1 MSAPLT
7 DTEISPGVDGYQ
19 CARAWVALR
28 WMYEHVT
35 EQLTAALARE
45 CGLTIN
51 DYEVLVHLRVSE
63 PRRPRLGDLNEVVS
77 LSQPALSRLVMRL
90 EQQGLVRRLDAD
102 DDRRSVLIELTEAGR
117 ATIEKAMPIHAECVR
132 RFLTG
137 RMSDAEQASLV
148 ATFDRIRGEDAE

>member
-1 MSAPLT
+1 MTAPDRTNALSGK
-7 DTEISPGVDGYQ
+7 ISGEE

-28 WMYEHVT
+28 WIYEQVT

-51 DYEVLVHLRVSE
+51 EYDVLVHLRTSA
-63 PRRPRLGDLNEVVS
+63 PLRLGDLNEVVS

-90 EQQGLVRRLDAD
+90 EQQALVRRFDAD
-102 DDRRSVLIELTEAGR
+102 DDRRGVLIELTERGQALV
-117 ATIEKAMPIHAECVR
+117 EKAMPIHTECVQR
-132 RFLTG
+132 CLTG

-148 ATFDRIRGEDAE
+148 AAFDRIQAEDAG

>member
-1 MSAPLT
+1 MTAPFST
-7 DTEISPGVDGYQ
+7 TNSEAISGYE

-28 WMYEHVT
+28 WVYEHVT
-35 EQLTAALARE
+35 EQLTAALVRE

-51 DYEVLVHLRVSE
+51 DYEVLVHLRISE
-63 PRRPRLGDLNEVVS
+63 PHRPRLGDLNEVVS

-90 EQQGLVRRLDAD
+90 EQQGLVRRFDAD
-102 DDRRSVLIELTEAGR
+102 DDRRSVLIELTETGR
-117 ATIEKAMPIHAECVR
+117 TTIEKAMPIHAECVR

-148 ATFDRIRGEDAE
+148 ATFDRLRAEEAG